1 MSFYEV
7 FEINE
12 GFSTTTDGGKLAMS
26 TCSLIKGN
34 FNCIVN
40 TLIPADGKLIVNAL
54 KDHKL
59 KPNDIHY
66 VISTNGDPGNI
77 GNNHLFLKSIHIVG
91 HSISKGD
98 IYYPNSFSND
108 NPYMI
113 DEDNLQII
121 PTPGRTV
128 VDITVLVKTGRNSTV
143 AITGG
148 LFEKVED
155 LQNKYIWLF
164 LRPECPSLQ
173 RYNRTKIINKA
184 IRIIPG
190 HGGGFDVDRNLRSL
204 LRAPKGNE
212 LLSLR
217 QLYDLGLS

>member
-98 IYYPNSFSND
+98 IYYPNSFSN
-108 NPYMI
+108 
-113 DEDNLQII
+113 
-121 PTPGRTV
+121 
-128 VDITVLVKTGRNSTV
+128 
-143 AITGG
+143 GG

-204 LRAPKGNE
+204 LRAPNFLACENSSITRGI
-212 LLSLR
+212 SR
-217 QLYDLGLS
+217 RYCHQCCP